1 MSKTSLGLGLI
12 LVLASPGAALAGHG
26 KAGLWTVTAT
36 TAMNMVMPPQV
47 AARMKDVHKGAPPQT
62 HTSQLC
68 MSQQEVDSGNPPHI
82 DQAATGCTT
91 KVTSATASGMTAA
104 MTCTGQLKGTG
115 QMRISYS
122 GAEHYTGTYSFKG
135 TVEGNATDMN
145 TRFKGDWV
153 KADCGAIK
161 PYNLRTQ

>member
-1 MSKTSLGLGLI
+1 
-12 LVLASPGAALAGHG
+12 
-26 KAGLWTVTAT
+26 
-36 TAMNMVMPPQV
+36 
-47 AARMKDVHKGAPPQT
+47 
-62 HTSQLC
+62 
-68 MSQQEVDSGNPPHI
+68 
-82 DQAATGCTT
+82 
-91 KVTSATASGMTAA
+91 
-104 MTCTGQLKGTG
+104 
-115 QMRISYS
+115 MRISYS